1 MAKKKKQIEEGGI
14 AVIYA
19 RYSSNNQREES
30 IEQQVN
36 KCQEFAARK
45 KLQVV
50 HVYSDAAISG
60 KTDQRPQFQQMLKD
74 SEKGRFQYVISWKSN
89 RIGRN
94 MLQALTNMARLD
106 DAGVKCLFVE
116 EYFED
121 TASGRFAERNMM
133 NINQFYIE
141 NMAEDIRRGLMDNA
155 EKCLVNT
162 RPCLGYKKGPDKKY
176 AINEETAPIVREI
189 FQRYLDGWNFID
201 IANDLNRRGIKT
213 VLGND
218 WNKGSFHS
226 MLRNEMYVGVYKYAE
241 VRIEGGVPAIIDKKQ
256 FEEVQRRLSTKQG
269 PKGKKNGTAQYLLT
283 GKLFC
288 GHCGEPMVGI
298 SGTGRHGETHYYY
311 RCQGRHYL
319 KNGCDKKNAPRD
331 LVEDKVVELISE
343 FIQNDGLIDL
353 IIEAYHRFLED
364 ARANSEL
371 AAMEEELAQNKKSSA
386 NLLKALETGRASDV
400 ITNRIAELAD
410 ERKQLEM
417 EIEFEKASLIE
428 VTPEQLTFFFERLK
442 NGNFK
447 DKTVRRDLIDL
458 LVQKVFL
465 FDNRIKIVF
474 NFDKDTK
481 DHEITFDQISG
492 EDPPGAIGLYQLPS
506 SVLPMDDTNPL
517 TLAIFAY
524 GLVLSATF

>member
-1 MAKKKKQIEEGGI
+1 MKKKKQIEEGGI

-19 RYSSNNQREES
+19 RYSSNNQKEES

-45 KLQVV
+45 GFHVV

-60 KTDQRPQFQQMLKD
+60 KTDQRPQFQQMMSD
-74 SEKGRFQYVISWKSN
+74 SKKGGWQYVIAWKSN

-94 MLQALTNMARLD
+94 MLQALTNMAKLD
-106 DAGVKCLFVE
+106 DAGIKCLFVE
-116 EYFED
+116 EYFGD
-121 TASGRFAERNMM
+121 SAAGRFAERNMM

-162 RPCLGYKKGPDKKY
+162 RPCFGYKKGPDRKY
-176 AINEETAPIVREI
+176 AINEDTAPIVREI
-189 FQRYLDGWNFID
+189 FQRYLDGWNYID
-201 IANDLNRRGIKT
+201 IANELNRRGVKT
-213 VLGND
+213 VLGNA

-226 MLRNEMYVGVYKYAE
+226 MLRNEMYAGVYKYAE
-241 VRIEGGVPAIIDKKQ
+241 VRIEGGVPAIIDKME
-256 FEEVQRRLSTKQG
+256 FEEVQRRLKSKNPT
-269 PKGKKNGTAQYLLT
+269 KGKKNGTAEYLLT

-288 GHCGEPMVGI
+288 GHCGEAMVGI

-319 KNGCDKKNAPRD
+319 KNGCNKKNAPRN
-331 LVEDKVVELISE
+331 LVEDKVIELISE
-343 FIQNDGLIDL
+343 FIQNDQLINL
-353 IIEAYHRFLED
+353 IIEAYQRFLEET
-364 ARANSEL
+364 RANSEL
-371 AAMEEELAQNKKSSA
+371 AAMEEELAQNKKASA
-386 NLLKALETGRASDV
+386 NLLKALETGKASDT
-400 ITNRIAELAD
+400 ITNRIAELEQ
-410 ERKQLEM
+410 ERKDLQM
-417 EIEFEKASLIE
+417 EIEFEKASLVE

-442 NGNFK
+442 NGNFN

-474 NFDKDTK
+474 NFDADTK
-481 DHEITFDQISG
+481 EHEITFDQISS
-492 EDPPGAIGLYQLPS
+492 EDPTGAIGLYELPS